1 MNVLVI
7 EDEVKIASFI
17 KRGFEAE
24 GFAVTTASDGVEGL
38 ALARTTSFDL
48 VILDLI
54 LPSMKGE
61 EVLAGIREGG
71 SRAPVIVL
79 TAKDAVTDRV
89 ATLNAGADD
98 YVTKPFSLTELIARS
113 RARLRSANQAVSTRV
128 SRGGIE
134 LDLRTRDVRIDGR
147 LVQLTSREFALLE
160 TFMRHPAQ
168 VLSQPQLL
176 DQVWGFDYDP
186 SSNIVE
192 VYVGHLRR
200 KLRPDVIETVRR
212 VGYRFPNSS
221 TT

>member
-1 MNVLVI
+1 VKVLVI

-38 ALARTTSFDL
+38 ALARTSSYDL

-61 EVLAGIREGG
+61 EVLAGIRERS

-79 TAKDAVTDRV
+79 TAKDAVSDRV

-113 RARLRSANQAVSTRV
+113 RARLRSANQTLSTRI
-128 SRGGIE
+128 SLGGIE
-134 LDLRTRDVRIDGR
+134 LDLRTRHVRIDGR
-147 LVQLTSREFALLE
+147 FVQLTPREFALLE
-160 TFMRHPAQ
+160 TFMRHPGH

-192 VYVGHLRR
+192 VYVGNLRR

-212 VGYRFPNSS
+212 VGYRFPASS